1 MSSLGYKVIPGAIN
15 NRMIA
20 AMRLVLAAS
29 GLLVIYID
37 PSEPDRC
44 VALAYT
50 TLILYVVYSAVL
62 YASAWRPIPLVPTT
76 ITHWVDVGW
85 YAVLISLSSGTNS
98 IFLFFFFF
106 AIMIAS
112 FQWGLRSGLC
122 VACVSATLS
131 FSIGFVT
138 TPAGADLELNRLLLQ
153 PISLLVLGYMVAY
166 WGESELTLKR
176 RLVLLKDINTLS
188 NPRFGVDRTLG
199 TLMERLRAFYDADVC
214 LLVTADLW
222 TSEHRMRRVDR
233 RDPEA
238 ATRSEPIAEDLASL
252 LLMLPTTQAVIARNR
267 PRLWRWW
274 YPEAS
279 GHAYDVATGKRVAV
293 PPPVSGVL
301 AAKAFITVPFY
312 SVRETIGRLYLTA
325 PRRRAFNTEDVHF
338 LSQVLEQA
346 IPTLETI
353 QLVDRLASTAAEAER
368 QRIARDLH
376 DSVLQPYVGLRL
388 GLVALSH
395 KYAMGD
401 TDIGED
407 LKQLCTMTDIGI
419 SDLRCYMSDLKEHGT
434 CVGDLLS
441 LVQHFAERF
450 AKTTG
455 IAVHVEAKT
464 PMSMPDRLTA
474 QACHIIAE
482 SLSNVRRHTTSTRA
496 TISMAC
502 SNGHLTLRIANDGA
516 AGAAATR
523 FCPRSITERAAALG
537 GCARVAQS
545 ATHGTLVEVT
555 IPL

>member
-1 MSSLGYKVIPGAIN
+1 MSSLGYKMIPGAIN

-122 VACVSATLS
+122 VACASATLS

-214 LLVTADLW
+214 LLVTTDLW

-238 ATRSEPIAEDLASL
+238 ATRSEPITEDLASL
-252 LLMLPTTQAVIARNR
+252 LLMLPIAQAVIARNR
-267 PRLWRWW
+267 PRLWRWR

-279 GHAYDVATGKRVAV
+279 GCAYDVVTGKRIAV

-301 AAKAFITVPFY
+301 AAKVFITVPFY
-312 SVRETIGRLYLTA
+312 CARETIGRLYLTA

-338 LSQVLEQA
+338 LSQVLAQA
-346 IPTLETI
+346 IPTLQTI
-353 QLVDRLASTAAEAER
+353 QLVDQLASTAAEAER

-388 GLVALSH
+388 GLAALSH
-395 KYAMGD
+395 NCAMGD

-419 SDLRCYMSDLKEHGT
+419 SDLRFYMSDLKENSA

-455 IAVHVEAKT
+455 IAVHVEAET
-464 PMSMPDRLTA
+464 PMSVHDRLAA

-482 SLSNVRRHTTSTRA
+482 GLSNVRRHTTSTRA

-502 SNGHLTLRIANDGA
+502 SNGHLTLRIVNDGA
-516 AGAAATR
+516 AGAASTR

-537 GCARVAQS
+537 GCARVEQS
-545 ATHGTLVEVT
+545 ATNGTLVEVT